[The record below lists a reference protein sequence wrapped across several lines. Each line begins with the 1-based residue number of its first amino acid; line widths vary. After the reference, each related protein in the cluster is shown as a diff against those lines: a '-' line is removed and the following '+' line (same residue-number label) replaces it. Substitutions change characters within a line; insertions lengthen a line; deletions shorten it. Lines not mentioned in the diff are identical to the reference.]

1 MIEIVLPK
9 HLKNEDEKEVVASF
23 KNFTTYFT
31 GFFTNRK
38 NMYSDGEE
46 STAIAYRCI
55 NENLPKH
62 LDNVKAF
69 EKAIS
74 KLSKNAIDDLDAT
87 YSGLCGTNLYDVFT
101 VDYFDFL
108 LSQSGITEYNKIIGG
123 YTTSDGT
130 KVKGINEYKICTINK
145 YPNGIK
151 FLILKF
157 CINKF

>member
-87 YSGLCGTNLYDVFT
+87 YSGLCGTNLYDVLQLIILTFCFHNPELPNITKSSAVTQQAT
-101 VDYFDFL
+101 VQKL
-108 LSQSGITEYNKIIGG
+108 RVLTNI
-123 YTTSDGT
+123 
-130 KVKGINEYKICTINK
+130 
-145 YPNGIK
+145 
-151 FLILKF
+151 
-157 CINKF
+157 